1 MDSHCA
7 RCGRSDLFGVLE
19 RFSAAG
25 GGVNKIQHR
34 FEIGVVTGLNDFTSQ
49 PFNFAGDIG
58 REDVVILRPAQPF
71 QQKVILSS
79 DTARFF
85 RLSVHLQRDQDA
97 VIEMN
102 ALIKTLV
109 HVCVSRQ
116 NQEFT
121 VWVSDSDWTTAPGW
135 IVVRSLLFSAT
146 VLASVARR

>member
-1 MDSHCA
+1 MGSICA
-7 RCGRSDLFGVLE
+7 RSGRSGLFGVLE
-19 RFSAAG
+19 RFGAAG

-34 FEIGVVTGLNDFTSQ
+34 LEIGIVAGLNNLPAQ
-49 PFNFAGDIG
+49 PFYFTGDIG
-58 REDVVILRPAQPF
+58 RKMLLSCARRSHFSRKLFFPLIPPDFSTFRASSARP
-71 QQKVILSS
+71 
-79 DTARFF
+79 
-85 RLSVHLQRDQDA
+85 DA

-121 VWVSDSDWTTAPGW
+121 VWVSDSDWTTAAGR
-135 IVVRSLLFSAT
+135 IVARSLLFSAT